1 MSDFN
6 DVLDGNS
13 AEQDPVETPQ
23 AEQQAQPEQP
33 ETPEQPEAAE
43 PEETPEQPAEPEEPT
58 VPLAVFK
65 SMREDFKSQLDSV
78 RSQLNQPKQ
87 EPVEVPDVLEDPQ
100 QFQEFIAKQITQ
112 SEQNTRL
119 NMSRFMAERE
129 FGAEKVEEVVDYF
142 NKNPT
147 LSHQFMSSPSPFHA
161 AKDYVDAQKLA
172 AEIGDDPASFRAKVE
187 AETRK
192 KIEAEMAAKQAQE
205 MAAKVAPSLANTNGS
220 GGKTDPGWSGPVD
233 LNALIGE

>member
-6 DVLDGNS
+6 DVLDGS
-13 AEQDPVETPQ
+13 PAEQEPVETPQ
-23 AEQQAQPEQP
+23 EEQQAQPEQP
-33 ETPEQPEAAE
+33 ETPEQPEAAA
-43 PEETPEQPAEPEEPT
+43 PEEAPEAEPEEPT

-78 RSQLNQPKQ
+78 RSQLVQPKQ

-100 QFQEFIAKQITQ
+100 QFQEFIARQITQ

-129 FGAEKVEEVVDYF
+129 FGAEKVEEVIDYF

-147 LSHQFMSSPSPFHA
+147 LSHQFMNSPSPFHA

-192 KIEAEMAAKQAQE
+192 KIEAEMAAKQV
-205 MAAKVAPSLANTNGS
+205 KGVAPPPSLASNPNVS
-220 GGKTDPGWSGPVD
+220 ARSGPAWSPTS
-233 LNALIGE
+233 LAAALQGRR